1 MSRRALVFDLD
12 GTLVDTA
19 PDLHATLN
27 VILTANGRR
36 ELDLGQVRN
45 LVGEG
50 AGRLVERG
58 FAMTG
63 APLDPGSL
71 KAAIGQYLSHYGA
84 NLSVF
89 SRPFPD
95 VAATLERFKAKGYRL
110 AVCTNKAEQL
120 SRKLLTDIAF
130 LAYFDALLG
139 GDTLPVCKPD
149 PTHLLS
155 TLDAIGA
162 TPDDAVM
169 IGDSPVDVATAKAA
183 GVPVI
188 AVDFGYSR
196 IPVAE
201 LGADAVISAYAE
213 LPAALA
219 AVG

>member
-27 VILTANGRR
+27 VILTTNGRR

-63 APLDPGSL
+63 APLDPDPL
-71 KAAIGQYLSHYGA
+71 KAAIAQYLSHYGA

-95 VAATLERFKAKGYRL
+95 VAATLERFKAEGYRL

-149 PTHLLS
+149 PAHLLS

-162 TPDDAVM
+162 TPDEAVM

-201 LGADAVISAYAE
+201 LGANAVISGYAE